1 MSGKKEVSVIIS
13 ALDNTL
19 PGFKSARHQVQD
31 FASEAKALVAEA
43 FAGFTIFE
51 FFKTAVEK
59 ATEAEQSY
67 VQLSNTLANVG
78 VSYEHNRGQIEQT
91 IVSLQKVANVR
102 SDDAIKGFNTL
113 VQRSGDYNG
122 SLKNMV
128 LTADLAKAKHLEF
141 DDAAELVGRVMGGNT
156 RVLKQFGIVTK
167 DSTEGLR
174 LLQERVGGAA
184 AADMATWGGQIEA
197 TWIKLLNMAEAVGDI
212 ITGSSTLGGS
222 LGDLREIIGN
232 VTDYIET
239 NRADFVFWFNIIIA
253 GAKEAV
259 RAVVDLG
266 KAAFFAGETIGN
278 GYLQTKALLSGN
290 MDDFRKYGEVGTA
303 AFNKMVA
310 AINDIGGAQDRLTTA
325 IASATERQEAIVM
338 QSAARLKANALRNA
352 AELAAARQAAADKR
366 AKERQKVEDE
376 KERAK
381 KKADDK
387 ITANIRGAGERGKAP
402 GQREAA
408 LEYLKFLQDGV
419 EFQLKG
425 QHTLEET
432 NVLEKRRN
440 DILKERKEL
449 HDASLTSGERLDRQG
464 DRPAEQ
470 SDIAGI
476 LGNDKGDFAK
486 TIADMKIAARNGT
499 FIDHGKDPQ
508 LSFMDAL
515 RAKWDAHKKQVEETG
530 EAYKSFGQQLA
541 ETVSG
546 PIAQFGESTAIAMG
560 AMVVGSKNAGAAFK
574 SSILQALSGVAKAE
588 GDYFIGKAIAA
599 TGDAALGNPFA
610 IFAHSQYLLAAG
622 AMYALSGAASAGASS
637 AGTGGGGASSQS
649 SAVSTSNSL
658 ASGASGGPVK
668 VYLPAKKFM
677 LDVGDSSERQMFVD
691 FLKSLV
697 GSREYELVVAD
708 S

>member
-1 MSGKKEVSVIIS
+1 VSGKKEVSVIIS

-19 PGFKSARHQVQD
+19 PGFKSARHNVQD
-31 FASEAKALVAEA
+31 FASEAKNLIAEA
-43 FAGFTIFE
+43 FAGFTVFE

-113 VQRSGDYNG
+113 VQRSGDYDG

-174 LLQERVGGAA
+174 LLQERIGGAA
-184 AADMATWGGQIEA
+184 AADMATFGGQVEA
-197 TWIKLLNMAEAVGDI
+197 TKIQFFNLAEAVGDI

-222 LGDLREIIGN
+222 MDDLREIIGN
-232 VTDYIET
+232 VTEYIEK
-239 NRADFVFWFNIIIA
+239 NRADFVFWFNIVVA
-253 GAKEAV
+253 GGKEVV
-259 RAVVDLG
+259 RVLFDAG
-266 KAAFFAGETIGN
+266 KAAFYFGETLGN
-278 GYLQTKALLSGN
+278 GMLQAKAALSGN
-290 MDDFRKYGEVGTA
+290 MEDFKKYGQVGTA
-303 AFNKMVA
+303 AFNNMIGAMGDV
-310 AINDIGGAQDRLTTA
+310 GGAADRLSSA
-325 IASATERQEAIVM
+325 IASATERQEATIT
-338 QSAARLKANALRNA
+338 QSAARLKANAARNA
-352 AELAAARQAAADKR
+352 AEREAARQAEADKR
-366 AKERQKVEDE
+366 AKERQKIEDE

-440 DILKERKEL
+440 DILKERKDL
-449 HDASLTSGERLDRQG
+449 HDDSLSSAERTVRMTDH
-464 DRPAEQ
+464 PADQ
-470 SDIAGI
+470 SDIA
-476 LGNDKGDFAK
+476 GNDKGDFAK
-486 TIADMKIAARNGT
+486 TVADMKISAREGT
-499 FIDHGKDPQ
+499 FVDMSKAPQ

-515 RAKWDAHKKQVEETG
+515 NKKWDDHRKQLAETG
-530 EAYKSFGQQLA
+530 EAYKGFGDVLA
-541 ETVSG
+541 DCVSG
-546 PIAQFGESTAIAMG
+546 PIAQFGESTAEAMG
-560 AMVVGSKNAGAAFK
+560 AMIVGSKNAGAAFR
-574 SSILQALSGVAKAE
+574 SALVGALGQVAKVE
-588 GDYFIGKAIAA
+588 GDHFAALAIGDLAIQNYAGAAQNMAAA
-599 TGDAALGNPFA
+599 TAMYAVSG
-610 IFAHSQYLLAAG
+610 AAG
-622 AMYALSGAASAGASS
+622 ALSSGGS
-637 AGTGGGGASSQS
+637 TGGGGASSQS
-649 SAVSTSNSL
+649 AAVSTSSTLANS
-658 ASGASGGPVK
+658 ASGGPVK
-668 VYLPAKKFM
+668 VYVPGKKYMNDINDPA
-677 LDVGDSSERQMFVD
+677 DRQALVD
-691 FLKSLV
+691 MMKSLI
-697 GSREYELVVAD
+697 GTREFEIVVAD
-708 S
+708 